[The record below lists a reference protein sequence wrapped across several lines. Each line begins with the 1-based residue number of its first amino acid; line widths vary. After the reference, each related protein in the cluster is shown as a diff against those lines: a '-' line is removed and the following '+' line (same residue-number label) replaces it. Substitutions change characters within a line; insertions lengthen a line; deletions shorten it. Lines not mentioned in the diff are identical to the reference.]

1 MPTFIDMSA
10 LTKRMTLTGNE
21 EFQVSATEKVTAQ
34 QIADLAS
41 TGIQTVTVT
50 NFKTNIWN
58 DDSGSNVFSS
68 VPEGGMV
75 VFKSA
80 ADATS
85 GPGEALIGYAIK
97 SSSLM
102 ASYVGMTRS
111 NGVGMIP
118 TLYTNKSSSIYD
130 TKWQKLPDDSN
141 VIAPIEVTDFSLIG
155 ESLPANLTPGMA
167 IPFTTTGDVN
177 NKPSG
182 TDTSYTGI
190 MVVADTQKPIVN
202 VMAWGSNS
210 GACFFGVIDVST
222 TTVTWNNN
230 RLSVAKGTLSA
241 FTETAI
247 TSYFQ
252 EISDGDLMPFL
263 TPQSNKTTANQFP
276 ANGAWSGFI
285 TIGNNGGL
293 NIIAFNS
300 ATNTNPEVYVG
311 RCSGSTTQWTAVGGG
326 GVVPPVQITE
336 YGAFFDYTELNN
348 VPAGSVTAWYAPGSI
363 VDGDMGPFKGMSEH
377 TEGIYI
383 AIKGSEDDTYREGI
397 MVAYRADGEKGMAYA
412 HIQGT
417 PGSGGITYATDWM
430 TIDGN
435 SSSGDTIPVGT
446 TLWAGE
452 VSLNDD
458 APDIFDFPRGL
469 KNGDILTI
477 MYDLYVESSPNSFF
491 VTGINAGCTFD
502 VVVGEERTG
511 VQFGA
516 FYNAGGNQGGVIS
529 ENGIMD
535 INCTTGDLTFI
546 VRGGETYPVGN
557 RITIKRIYKS
567 ANNNPDF
574 N

>member
-102 ASYVGMTRS
+102 ASYVGMTQS

-118 TLYTNKSSSIYD
+118 ALYTNKSSSVYD

-141 VIAPIEVTDFSLIG
+141 VIKPIEVSDFTTIG
-155 ESLPANLTPGMA
+155 ESLPADLTLGMA
-167 IPFTTTGDVN
+167 IPFVTSGDVN

-190 MVVADTQKPIVN
+190 MVVTNTQQPIVN

-210 GACFFGVIDVST
+210 GACFWGVIDVSA

-311 RCSGSTTQWTAVGGG
+311 RCSGSTTQWTAVVGG

-336 YGAFFDYTELNN
+336 YGAFFDSTELNN
-348 VPAGSVTAWYAPGSI
+348 VPAGSVTAWYASGSN
-363 VDGDMGPFKGMSEH
+363 VDSDMGPFKGMSEH

-383 AIKGSEDDTYREGI
+383 AIKGSEDNTYREGI

-452 VSLNDD
+452 ASLNDD
-458 APDIFDFPRGL
+458 APDKFNFPSGL

-477 MYDLYVESSPNSFF
+477 MYDLNVDSSPDSFF
-491 VTGINAGCTFD
+491 VTGINAGRTFD

-511 VQFGA
+511 VQFSA
-516 FYNAGGNQGGVIS
+516 FYNAGGSQGGVIS
-529 ENGIMD
+529 ENGTMD

-546 VRGGETYPVGN
+546 VRGGESCPVGN

>member
-97 SSSLM
+97 GSSLM

-111 NGVGMIP
+111 NGVSMIP

-311 RCSGSTTQWTAVGGG
+311 RCSGSTTQWTAVVGG

-336 YGAFFDYTELNN
+336 YGAFFDSTELNN
-348 VPAGSVTAWYAPGSI
+348 VPAGSVTAWYASGSN
-363 VDGDMGPFKGMSEH
+363 VDSDMGPFKGMSEH

-383 AIKGSEDDTYREGI
+383 AIKGSEDNTYREGI

-452 VSLNDD
+452 ASLNDD
-458 APDIFDFPRGL
+458 APDIFNFPSGL

-477 MYDLYVESSPNSFF
+477 MYDLNVASSPDSFF
-491 VTGINAGCTFD
+491 VTGINAGRTFD

-511 VQFGA
+511 VQFSA
-516 FYNAGGNQGGVIS
+516 FYNAGGSQGGVIS
-529 ENGIMD
+529 ENGTMD

-546 VRGGETYPVGN
+546 VRGGESYPVGN